1 MGGWPPGRRET
12 LKRVVPKPGHT
23 FYRITQGHFYK
34 YRFPSP
40 VLDTGI
46 RLFRHTVQIA
56 GILSTPGNSF
66 QLAQHQS
73 EDPCA
78 VAIAS
83 GDPLSFS
90 AGLLCPLVGS
100 SGWLVKYSY
109 QCFYRWEKTKT
120 WVMENVTSFGK
131 VSLVPWLWMHV
142 ASRTVMVSVRPM
154 LSMDVHLHR

>member
-1 MGGWPPGRRET
+1 MASWKESDTEEGGSQTWPHFLQAHPG
-12 LKRVVPKPGHT
+12 PFH
-23 FYRITQGHFYK
+23 K
-34 YRFPSP
+34 YTFPSP

-46 RLFRHTVQIA
+46 RLFRHTVQTA

-83 GDPLSFS
+83 GDLLSFS

-100 SGWLVKYSY
+100 SGWLVKYSW
-109 QCFYRWEKTKT
+109 RRRGRGLWR
-120 WVMENVTSFGK
+120 MSPLSGK
-131 VSLVPWLWMHV
+131 VPLAPWLWRHA
-142 ASRTVMVSVRPM
+142 ASRAVVVCVCPM
-154 LSMDVHLHR
+154 LPTGVYFHR